1 MRRGGVDRI
10 EELDLIAAFGR
21 PHFRA
26 YFGIDPHTAH
36 HAPLRELALYM
47 RYARQSSEQVREM
60 LVDARDRRV
69 GAARREW
76 EGKTEAE
83 KAWRKW
89 RVVECVMGMIED
101 STPEKGK
108 KRKRRGDQDV
118 TSLRRDV
125 EPVHEVRASGDI
137 ANDGSRLPREPFHK
151 SLVCHS

>member
-1 MRRGGVDRI
+1 MPSMRRGGVDRI

-21 PHFRA
+21 PQFRA

-47 RYARQSSEQVREM
+47 RYARQSPEQVREM

-69 GAARREW
+69 AAARREW

-89 RVVECVMGMIED
+89 RVVE
-101 STPEKGK
+101 GK
-108 KRKRRGDQDV
+108 KRKRRRNDDV
-118 TSLRRDV
+118 TSMRRDV
-125 EPVHEVRASGDI
+125 EPVHEVRASGNI
-137 ANDGSRLPREPFHK
+137 AKEGSRSPRESFYT